1 MTAGSP
7 IPGLLERRHPLA
19 RSPPRRVV
27 ITPRIA
33 GGLNHEQGPSW
44 LVLGLV
50 GWPLRRSTSI
60 IVSAAN
66 AEIPYE
72 GVLTPAGDSQ
82 PRAQAAGSSS
92 MSRQYL
98 LYAPPTR
105 SAGCSHTWPLPR
117 PIAGGAWRA

>member
-82 PRAQAAGSSS
+82 PRGPGHGIFSI
-92 MSRQYL
+92 SRQYL
-98 LYAPPTR
+98 LNAPPT
-105 SAGCSHTWPLPR
+105 SCVWCSHT
-117 PIAGGAWRA
+117 